1 MPNRSKREAQLR
13 LDMGMARVL
22 LNQGKDSREML
33 EAFREHHAIVKEL
46 EQSPVAQDDA
56 SESPKAA
63 DRP

>member
-33 EAFREHHAIVKEL
+33 EAFRDHHAIVKEL
-46 EQSPVAQDDA
+46 EQSPGAQDDA
-56 SESPKAA
+56 SEVPKAA
-63 DRP
+63 DMS